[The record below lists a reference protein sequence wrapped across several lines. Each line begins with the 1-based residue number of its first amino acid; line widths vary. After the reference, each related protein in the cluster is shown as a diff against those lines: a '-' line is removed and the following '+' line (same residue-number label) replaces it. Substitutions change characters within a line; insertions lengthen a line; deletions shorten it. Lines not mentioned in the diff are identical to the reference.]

1 MLRAALPTI
10 LLSLLDTYNTSI
22 ITATLPSAFKKTKAT
37 ALYKKDS
44 PTDRSNYRSISVLP
58 ILSKPLERHVSATYQ
73 KQFLKYNLLYQ
84 NQSAYR
90 PNYSCETALINITD
104 RWLKEMDNGKIIGAI
119 LLDLSKAFDLVN
131 GGILSTKL

>member
-1 MLRAALPTI
+1 MLRAALPAI
-10 LLSLLDTYNTSI
+10 LLSLLDTHNTSI
-22 ITATLPSAFKKTKAT
+22 KTATLPSAFKKAKAT

-58 ILSKPLERHVSATYQ
+58 ILSKPLERHVSVTYQ
-73 KQFLKYNLLYQ
+73 KQFLKYNLLYK
-84 NQSAYR
+84 NQSVYR

>member
-1 MLRAALPTI
+1 MPRAALPAI

-22 ITATLPSAFKKTKAT
+22 KTVTLPSAFKKAKAT
-37 ALYKKDS
+37 ALYKKNS
-44 PTDRSNYRSISVLP
+44 STDRSNYRSISVLP
-58 ILSKPLERHVSATYQ
+58 ILPKPLERHVSVTYQ
-73 KQFLKYNLLYQ
+73 KQFLKYNLLYK

-119 LLDLSKAFDLVN
+119 LLDLSEAFDLVK
-131 GGILSTKL
+131 GEILSTKS